1 MPLFHGVFLS
11 QYAKISM
18 ACTHTLD
25 QEAGE
30 KSRGG
35 RWRREAESDRHADGY
50 RVRAR
55 EMRENNRWMD
65 K

>member
-11 QYAKISM
+11 QYAKIST
-18 ACTHTLD
+18 AYLHTLD

-30 KSRGG
+30 KSRGR
-35 RWRREAESDRHADGY
+35 RWRGEAESDTHAGGY
-50 RVRAR
+50 NVRAR